1 MPLLSLLCLCGQI
14 YLQGKSLISLLEGEK
29 DAFRDF
35 VFSSPP
41 LYNPDEQSKIVD
53 DWVRTLQQPHFS
65 TITTPRWTFLYI
77 TKNSPAQ
84 LYDAENDPKESQNII
99 DKNWQVAKDL
109 HQKFVIFLEEVG
121 TDEHYLSLRRELCK
135 R

>member
-1 MPLLSLLCLCGQI
+1 M
-14 YLQGKSLISLLEGEK
+14 
-29 DAFRDF
+29 
-35 VFSSPP
+35 
-41 LYNPDEQSKIVD
+41 
-53 DWVRTLQQPHFS
+53 DWVRTVQQPHFS
-65 TITTPRWTFLYI
+65 TITTPRWTFLYS

-84 LYDAENDPKESQNII
+84 LYDVENDPKESQNII